1 MSESPIY
8 HIEPEL
14 QYNEQTDG
22 PRGLD
27 AVLKVV
33 KRFDFENIRSIIFV
47 LMLLMRSSPE
57 SFDRPYEGFS
67 VLNRVRPGEASEWKS
82 GYNALSDYFTNRTS
96 YDYMT
101 DEDIKVEVIT
111 FIAVAFQRGYTRF
124 LRDFNRALLGNN
136 NLDPID
142 LGIPV
147 FKAPGVLN
155 RMRMTVGLPPKA
167 STQQGGRSR
176 KSRKQRTQRKQRKQ
190 QSRKTR
196 SNRR

>member
-67 VLNRVRPGEASEWKS
+67 VLNRVRPGEASKWKS
-82 GYNALSDYFTNRTS
+82 GYVDLTSYFTNRTS

-101 DEDIKVEVIT
+101 DKDIKGEVLALIT
-111 FIAVAFQRGYTRF
+111 VAFQRGYTRF
-124 LRDFNRALLGNN
+124 LRDFKLALAGNN
-136 NLDPID
+136 YTEAID
-142 LGIPV
+142 IGIPD
-147 FKAPGVLN
+147 FKAPGMLK

-176 KSRKQRTQRKQRKQ
+176 KSRKQRKQRKQR
-190 QSRKTR
+190 SRKTR